1 MAIYVSGLGV
11 LRVATEADVPSPHPS
26 GGRGFGRTEAWR
38 FANAFAAFE
47 KSSKDMMLEIAKDRD
62 ESEEYEIYSLFD
74 IVNSYLNQLRKGREL
89 FPSNLKE
96 LEFGIPTL
104 LGYAEAY
111 GIPGTEKHSQAIMD
125 SYHAWL
131 EVITKSDFGTFAGMR
146 RR

>member
-11 LRVATEADVPSPHPS
+11 LRVATEADVPSPRPE

-47 KSSKDMMLEIAKDRD
+47 KSSKDMMLEIANRD
-62 ESEEYEIYSLFD
+62 ESEKYEISSLFD
-74 IVNSYLNQLRKGREL
+74 IVNWYFNQLRKGLEL
-89 FPSNLKE
+89 FPGNLKE

-131 EVITKSDFGTFAGMR
+131 EVITKSDLGTFAGMR